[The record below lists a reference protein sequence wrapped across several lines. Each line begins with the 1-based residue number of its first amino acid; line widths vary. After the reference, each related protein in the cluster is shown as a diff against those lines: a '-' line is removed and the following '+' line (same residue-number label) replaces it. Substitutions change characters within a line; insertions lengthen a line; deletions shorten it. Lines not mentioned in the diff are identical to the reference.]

1 MDFESIIQHLG
12 ISKYTEKFRE
22 CYQQLPEET
31 NFCDLEEIAKYSEE
45 YEILGKYTDLVMKA
59 AEEVRKDEALFLY
72 GKIWQQYRKVST
84 NQEFRDVLLPEFDGS
99 VGRDMYGVLIM
110 FMLMPESVRFYKEHG
125 FTHEQIKAAYTTIPG
140 CLGIVERNSGI
151 PRSNQLYFSW
161 SMLYIYGEIFSYKG
175 FNYNFRKFYENV
187 VILKNKQTNQCV
199 SMMINGTF
207 HKSGLVLG
215 SAGAED
221 PEGSF
226 AADFHEDDNAFY
238 GHLAI
243 NCKVSAER
251 AVCSKTEWE
260 CILQPGDEVLGAHIP
275 RNTDLTPEAVLCSF
289 RGSLA
294 FGKELFP
301 ERAPKGLV
309 CSTWLLSEDLYEML
323 PADSKI
329 LGFSDL
335 FLRIPIKSSGLEL
348 KEFVFPGHEGPLET
362 LPETTSLQRK
372 IKARMLS
379 GGHVLAAA
387 GVFVDL

>member
-1 MDFESIIQHLG
+1 MDFESIIQQLG
-12 ISKYTEKFRE
+12 ISKYTERFRE
-22 CYQQLPEET
+22 GYQQLPEET
-31 NFCDLEEIAKYSEE
+31 NFCDVAEIAKLNEE

-72 GKIWQQYRKVST
+72 GKIWQQYRKVSS
-84 NQEFRDVLLPEFDGS
+84 NQEFRDVLLPAFDGS
-99 VGRDMYGVLIM
+99 VGRDMYGILIM

-125 FTHEQIKAAYTTIPG
+125 FSHEQIKAAYTTIPG
-140 CLGIVERNSGI
+140 CLGIVERNTGT

-161 SMLYIYGEIFSYKG
+161 SMLYIYGEIFAYKG
-175 FNYNFRKFYENV
+175 VSYNFRKFYENV

-221 PEGSF
+221 PEGAF
-226 AADFHEDDNAFY
+226 AADFREDENAFC
-238 GHLAI
+238 GHLAVDG
-243 NCKVSAER
+243 KVSAER
-251 AVCSKTEWE
+251 TVCSKAEWE

-275 RNTDLTPEAVLCSF
+275 RNTDLSPEAVLRSF

-301 ERAPKGLV
+301 ERASKGLV
-309 CSTWLLSEDLYEML
+309 CSSWLLSADLDEML
-323 PADSKI
+323 PSESKI
-329 LGFSDL
+329 LGFSHL
-335 FLRIPIKSSGLEL
+335 FLRTPTKSNGLEL
-348 KEFVFPGHEGPLET
+348 MEFVFPGHEGPPET
-362 LPETTSLQRK
+362 LPGTTSLQRK

-379 GGHVLAAA
+379 GGFVLAAA
-387 GVFVDL
+387 GIFIDL

>member
-1 MDFESIIQHLG
+1 MDFESIIQQLG
-12 ISKYTEKFRE
+12 ICKYTDKFRD

-31 NFCDLEEIAKYSEE
+31 NFCDVAEIVKFNEE

-59 AEEVRKDEALFLY
+59 AEEIRKDEALFLY

-84 NQEFRDVLLPEFDGS
+84 NQEFRDVLLPAFDGS

-125 FTHEQIKAAYTTIPG
+125 FSREQIKAAYATIPN
-140 CLGIVERNSGI
+140 CLGIVERNNGI

-161 SMLYIYGEIFSYKG
+161 SMLYIYGEIFHYDG
-175 FNYNFRKFYENV
+175 FNYNFRKFYDNLI
-187 VILKNKQTNQCV
+187 ILKNKQTNQCV
-199 SMMINGTF
+199 SMMTKGTF
-207 HKSGLVLG
+207 HKNGLVLG

-226 AADFHEDDNAFY
+226 EADFQEDEHAFR
-238 GHLAI
+238 GHLAVDG
-243 NCKVSAER
+243 KVSAER
-251 AVCSKTEWE
+251 TVCSKAEWE

-275 RNTDLTPEAVLCSF
+275 RNTDLSPEAVLRSF

-309 CSTWLLSEDLYEML
+309 CSSWLLSADLDEML
-323 PADSKI
+323 PAESKI
-329 LGFSDL
+329 LGFSHL
-335 FLRIPIKSSGLEL
+335 FLRSPIKSNGKDLM
-348 KEFVFPGHEGPLET
+348 EFVFPGHEGALET

-379 GGHVLAAA
+379 GGFVLGAA
-387 GVFVDL
+387 GVFLDL